1 MKILKKESKKI
12 KKVLNYDVFENSKNF
27 DVLYLI
33 DATGSMTSYITAAK
47 EETKN
52 IANQLKNIYP
62 DMKFKYGYI
71 FYRDPIDSSGD
82 IHEIIDLTD
91 DINTLSEKIGNIQA
105 MGGGDEPEDWVGAYK
120 LANEKINWRN
130 GNKVI
135 IHLTDAGAHGELF
148 TPSDRYPEEE
158 KKLIDEIEKCAKKK
172 INIFGY
178 IIQEPAR
185 KTFEELAKIFR
196 KKGGSF
202 EIFDFNLSDSNNAK
216 INSLFSSSI
225 IKPKS
230 EVSGKK
236 NKPTKEKPSEPS
248 IIPEE
253 PQNMINR
260 NFNTN
265 SLMAINNVI
274 NTIKSKKAKK
284 TYVHNYKSK
293 FKNKRR
299 AIAKQYSGISIPAI
313 RRLARRGG
321 VKRISQLIYEETRSI
336 LRSFLEKVLK
346 DAIIY
351 TEHGK
356 RKTVTSLDVIYALKR
371 QGRCLYGYGI

>member
-1 MKILKKESKKI
+1 MKILKKESKNI
-12 KKVLNYDVFENSKNF
+12 KTVINYDIVENSKNF

-33 DATGSMTSYITAAK
+33 DATGSMSSYITAAK

-62 DMKFKYGYI
+62 DMKFKYGYV
-71 FYRDPIDSSGD
+71 FYRDPIDCIGD

-91 DINTLSEKIGNIQA
+91 DTNSLSEKIGKIEA
-105 MGGGDEPEDWVGAYK
+105 KGGGDEPEDWVGAYK

-135 IHLTDAGAHGELF
+135 IHLTDAGAHGKLF
-148 TPSDRYPEEE
+148 TLGDKYPEEE

-185 KTFEELAKIFR
+185 NTFEELAKIFR

-202 EIFDFNLSDSNNAK
+202 EIFDFNLSNNNN
-216 INSLFSSSI
+216 INTNLFSSSI
-225 IKPKS
+225 IKPKN
-230 EVSGKK
+230 EVPERNPKT
-236 NKPTKEKPSEPS
+236 PKEKPSESEAFP
-248 IIPEE
+248 E

-260 NFNTN
+260 NFNNN
-265 SLMAINNVI
+265 SLMAIDNVI
-274 NTIKSKKAKK
+274 SAIKSKKAKT
-284 TYVHNYKSK
+284 TYARNYKSK
-293 FKNKRR
+293 KKMKNKTNLK
-299 AIAKQYSGISIPAI
+299 IGISNRAI

-321 VKRISQLIYEETRSI
+321 VKRISELIYEETKSI
-336 LRSFLEKVLK
+336 LKSYLEKVLK

-351 TEHGK
+351 TEHAK

-371 QGRCLYGYGI
+371 QGKSLYGYGI

>member
-1 MKILKKESKKI
+1 MKILKKESKNI
-12 KKVLNYDVFENSKNF
+12 KKVINYDIVENSKNF

-33 DATGSMTSYITAAK
+33 DATGSMSSYITAAK

-52 IANQLKNIYP
+52 IASQLKNIYP

-71 FYRDPIDSSGD
+71 FYRDPIDSKSD

-91 DINTLSEKIGNIQA
+91 DINSLSEKIGKIEA
-105 MGGGDEPEDWVGAYK
+105 MGGGDLPEDWVGAYK

-135 IHLTDAGAHGELF
+135 IHLTDAGAHGKLF
-148 TPSDRYPEEE
+148 TPNDNYPEEE

-178 IIQEPAR
+178 IIQEPSR
-185 KTFEELAKIFR
+185 NTFEELAKIFR

-202 EIFDFNLSDSNNAK
+202 EIFDFNLSNNNN
-216 INSLFSSSI
+216 INTNLFSSSI
-225 IKPKS
+225 IKPKN
-230 EVSGKK
+230 EVPERNPKT
-236 NKPTKEKPSEPS
+236 PKEKPSESEAFP
-248 IIPEE
+248 E

-260 NFNTN
+260 NFNNN

-274 NTIKSKKAKK
+274 SAIKSKKAKT
-284 TYVHNYKSK
+284 TYARNYKSK
-293 FKNKRR
+293 KKMKNKTNLK
-299 AIAKQYSGISIPAI
+299 IGISNRAI

-321 VKRISQLIYEETRSI
+321 VKRISELIYEETKSI
-336 LRSFLEKVLK
+336 LKSYLEKVLK

-351 TEHGK
+351 TEHAK
-356 RKTVTSLDVIYALKR
+356 RKTVTSLDVIYALKK
-371 QGRCLYGYGI
+371 QGKSLYGYGI

>member
-1 MKILKKESKKI
+1 MKILKKESKNI
-12 KKVLNYDVFENSKNF
+12 KKVINYDIVENSKNF

-33 DATGSMTSYITAAK
+33 DATGSMSSYITAAK

-71 FYRDPIDSSGD
+71 FYRDPIDSKSD

-91 DINTLSEKIGNIQA
+91 DINSLSEKIGKIEA
-105 MGGGDEPEDWVGAYK
+105 MGGGDLPEDWVGAYK

-135 IHLTDAGAHGELF
+135 IHLTDAGAHGKLF
-148 TPSDRYPEEE
+148 TPNDNYPEEE

-178 IIQEPAR
+178 IIQEPSR
-185 KTFEELAKIFR
+185 NTFEELAKIFR

-202 EIFDFNLSDSNNAK
+202 EIFDFNLSNNNN
-216 INSLFSSSI
+216 INTNLFSSSI
-225 IKPKS
+225 IKPKN
-230 EVSGKK
+230 EVPERNPKT
-236 NKPTKEKPSEPS
+236 PKEKPSESEAFP
-248 IIPEE
+248 E

-260 NFNTN
+260 NFNNN

-274 NTIKSKKAKK
+274 SAIKSKKAKT
-284 TYVHNYKSK
+284 TYVHKYKSK
-293 FKNKRR
+293 KKRK
-299 AIAKQYSGISIPAI
+299 IITNLKIGISNRAI

-321 VKRISQLIYEETRSI
+321 VKRISELIYEETKSI
-336 LRSFLEKVLK
+336 LKSYLEKVLK

-351 TEHGK
+351 TEHAK

-371 QGRCLYGYGI
+371 QGKSLYGYGI

>member
-12 KKVLNYDVFENSKNF
+12 KKVLNYDIFKNSKNF

-33 DATGSMTSYITAAK
+33 DATGSMASYITAAK

-52 IANQLKNIYP
+52 IANQLMNFYP
-62 DMKFKYGYI
+62 EMKFKYGYV
-71 FYRDPIDSSGD
+71 FYRDPIDSKSD

-91 DINTLSEKIGNIQA
+91 DINSLSDKIGKIGA
-105 MGGGDEPEDWVGAYK
+105 MGGGDIPEDWVGAYK

-135 IHLTDAGAHGELF
+135 IHLTDAGAHGKLF
-148 TPSDRYPEEE
+148 TPGDNYPEEE
-158 KKLIDEIEKCAKKK
+158 QKLIDEIEKCAKKK

-178 IIQEPAR
+178 IIQEEAR
-185 KTFEELAKIFR
+185 NTFEELAKIFR

-202 EIFDFNLSDSNNAK
+202 EIFDFNLSDSNNTK
-216 INSLFSSSI
+216 DNPLFSSSI

-230 EVSGKK
+230 EVPGRKK
-236 NKPTKEKPSEPS
+236 KSTKENPSESDPF
-248 IIPEE
+248 PEE

-260 NFNTN
+260 NFNNN
-265 SLMAINNVI
+265 SLMAISNVI
-274 NTIKSKKAKK
+274 SAIKSKKTKT
-284 TYVHNYKSK
+284 TYVRSYK
-293 FKNKRR
+293 FKKKRR
-299 AIAKQYSGISIPAI
+299 TITNLKIGISNPAI

-321 VKRISQLIYEETRSI
+321 VKRISELIYEETRSI

-346 DAIIY
+346 DTIVY
-351 TEHGK
+351 TEYAK

>member
-1 MKILKKESKKI
+1 MKILKKESKNI
-12 KKVLNYDVFENSKNF
+12 KTVINYDIVENSKNF

-33 DATGSMTSYITAAK
+33 DATGSMSSYITAAK

-52 IANQLKNIYP
+52 IASQLKNIYP
-62 DMKFKYGYI
+62 DMNFKYGYI
-71 FYRDPIDSSGD
+71 FYRDPIDSKSD

-91 DINTLSEKIGNIQA
+91 DINSLSEKIGKIEA
-105 MGGGDEPEDWVGAYK
+105 MGGGDLPEDWVGAYK

-135 IHLTDAGAHGELF
+135 IHLTDAGAHGKLF
-148 TPSDRYPEEE
+148 TPNDNYPEEE

-178 IIQEPAR
+178 IIQEPSR
-185 KTFEELAKIFR
+185 NTFEELAKIFR

-202 EIFDFNLSDSNNAK
+202 EIFDFNLSNNNN
-216 INSLFSSSI
+216 INTNLFSSSI
-225 IKPKS
+225 IKPKN
-230 EVSGKK
+230 EVPERNPKT
-236 NKPTKEKPSEPS
+236 PKEKPSESEAFP
-248 IIPEE
+248 E

-260 NFNTN
+260 NFNNN

-274 NTIKSKKAKK
+274 SAIKSKKAKT
-284 TYVHNYKSK
+284 TYARNYKSK
-293 FKNKRR
+293 KKRK
-299 AIAKQYSGISIPAI
+299 IITNLKIGISNRAI

-321 VKRISQLIYEETRSI
+321 VKRISELIYEETKSI
-336 LRSFLEKVLK
+336 LKSYLEKVLK

-351 TEHGK
+351 TEHAK
-356 RKTVTSLDVIYALKR
+356 RKTVTSLDVIYALKK
-371 QGRCLYGYGI
+371 QGKSLYGYGI

>member
-1 MKILKKESKKI
+1 MKILKKESKNI
-12 KKVLNYDVFENSKNF
+12 KTVINYDIVENSKNF

-33 DATGSMTSYITAAK
+33 DATGSMSSYITAAK

-52 IANQLKNIYP
+52 IASQLKNIYP

-71 FYRDPIDSSGD
+71 FYRDPIDSKSD

-91 DINTLSEKIGNIQA
+91 DINSLSEKIGKIEA
-105 MGGGDEPEDWVGAYK
+105 MGGGDLPEDWVGAYK

-135 IHLTDAGAHGELF
+135 IHLTDAGAHGKLF
-148 TPSDRYPEEE
+148 TPNDNYPEEE

-178 IIQEPAR
+178 IIQEPSR
-185 KTFEELAKIFR
+185 NTFEELAKIFR

-202 EIFDFNLSDSNNAK
+202 EIFDFNLSNNNN
-216 INSLFSSSI
+216 INTNLFSSSI
-225 IKPKS
+225 IKPKN
-230 EVSGKK
+230 EVPERNPKT
-236 NKPTKEKPSEPS
+236 PKEKPSESEAFP
-248 IIPEE
+248 E

-260 NFNTN
+260 NFNNN

-274 NTIKSKKAKK
+274 SAIKSKKAKT
-284 TYVHNYKSK
+284 TYARNYKSK
-293 FKNKRR
+293 KKRK
-299 AIAKQYSGISIPAI
+299 IITNLKIGISNWAI

-321 VKRISQLIYEETRSI
+321 VKRISELIYEETKSI
-336 LRSFLEKVLK
+336 LKSYLEKVLK

-351 TEHGK
+351 TEHAK
-356 RKTVTSLDVIYALKR
+356 RKTVTSLDVIYALKK
-371 QGRCLYGYGI
+371 QGKSLYGYGI

>member
-1 MKILKKESKKI
+1 MKILKKESKNI
-12 KKVLNYDVFENSKNF
+12 KKVINYDIVENSKNF

-33 DATGSMTSYITAAK
+33 DATGSMSSYITAAK

-52 IANQLKNIYP
+52 IASQLKNIYP

-71 FYRDPIDSSGD
+71 FYRDPIDSKSD

-91 DINTLSEKIGNIQA
+91 DINSLSEKIGKIEA
-105 MGGGDEPEDWVGAYK
+105 MGGGDLPEDWVGAYK

-135 IHLTDAGAHGELF
+135 IHLTDAGAHGKLF
-148 TPSDRYPEEE
+148 TPNDNYPEEE

-178 IIQEPAR
+178 IIQEPSR
-185 KTFEELAKIFR
+185 NTFEELAKIFR

-202 EIFDFNLSDSNNAK
+202 EIFDFNLSNNNN
-216 INSLFSSSI
+216 INTNLFSSSI
-225 IKPKS
+225 IKPKN
-230 EVSGKK
+230 EVPERNPKT
-236 NKPTKEKPSEPS
+236 PKEKPSESEAFP
-248 IIPEE
+248 E

-260 NFNTN
+260 NFNNN

-274 NTIKSKKAKK
+274 SAIKSKKAKT
-284 TYVHNYKSK
+284 TYARNYKSK
-293 FKNKRR
+293 KKRK
-299 AIAKQYSGISIPAI
+299 IITNLKIGISNRAI

-321 VKRISQLIYEETRSI
+321 VKRISELIYEETKSI
-336 LRSFLEKVLK
+336 LKSYLEKVLK

-351 TEHGK
+351 TEHAK
-356 RKTVTSLDVIYALKR
+356 RKTVTSLDVIYALKK
-371 QGRCLYGYGI
+371 QGKSLYGYGI

>member
-1 MKILKKESKKI
+1 MKILKKESKNI
-12 KKVLNYDVFENSKNF
+12 KTVINYDIVENSKNF

-33 DATGSMTSYITAAK
+33 DATGSMSSYITAAK

-52 IANQLKNIYP
+52 IASQLKNIYP

-71 FYRDPIDSSGD
+71 FYRDPIDSKSD

-91 DINTLSEKIGNIQA
+91 DINSLSEKIGKIEA
-105 MGGGDEPEDWVGAYK
+105 MGGGDLPEDWVGAYK

-135 IHLTDAGAHGELF
+135 IHLTDAGAHGKLF
-148 TPSDRYPEEE
+148 TPNDNYPEEE

-178 IIQEPAR
+178 IIQEPSR
-185 KTFEELAKIFR
+185 NTFEELAKIFR

-202 EIFDFNLSDSNNAK
+202 EIFDFNLSNNNN
-216 INSLFSSSI
+216 INTNLFSSSI
-225 IKPKS
+225 IKPKN
-230 EVSGKK
+230 EVPERNPKT
-236 NKPTKEKPSEPS
+236 PKEKPSESEAFP
-248 IIPEE
+248 E

-260 NFNTN
+260 NFNNN

-274 NTIKSKKAKK
+274 SAIKSKKAKT
-284 TYVHNYKSK
+284 TYARNYKSK
-293 FKNKRR
+293 KKMKNKTNLK
-299 AIAKQYSGISIPAI
+299 IGISNRAI

-321 VKRISQLIYEETRSI
+321 VKRISELIYEETKSI
-336 LRSFLEKVLK
+336 LKSYLEKVLK

-351 TEHGK
+351 TEHAK
-356 RKTVTSLDVIYALKR
+356 RKTVTSLDVIYALKK
-371 QGRCLYGYGI
+371 QGKSLYGYGI

>member
-1 MKILKKESKKI
+1 MKISKKESKII
-12 KKVLNYDVFENSKNF
+12 KKVLNYDIFENSKNF

-33 DATGSMTSYITAAK
+33 DATGSMASYITAAK

-71 FYRDPIDSSGD
+71 FYRDPIDSIDD
-82 IHEIIDLTD
+82 IHEMIDLTD
-91 DINTLSEKIGNIQA
+91 DINSLSEKIAKIEAQ
-105 MGGGDEPEDWVGAYK
+105 GGGDLPEDWVGAYK

-135 IHLTDAGAHGELF
+135 IHLTDAGAHGNLF
-148 TPSDRYPEEE
+148 TPNDHYPEEE

-185 KTFEELAKIFR
+185 NTFEELAKIFR
-196 KKGGSF
+196 NKGGSF
-202 EIFDFNLSDSNNAK
+202 EIFDFNLSDNNETK
-216 INSLFSSSI
+216 INPLFSSSI
-225 IKPKS
+225 IKPKN
-230 EVSGKK
+230 ETPGKEEK
-236 NKPTKEKPSEPS
+236 NPKEKPSEPN
-248 IIPEE
+248 IFPED
-253 PQNMINR
+253 PQNVINR
-260 NFNTN
+260 SFNNN

-274 NTIKSKKAKK
+274 NAIKSKKVK
-284 TYVHNYKSK
+284 TTYAHNYKSK
-293 FKNKRR
+293 KKKR
-299 AIAKQYSGISIPAI
+299 IITKLKCGISNPAI

-321 VKRISQLIYEETRSI
+321 VKRISELIYEETRTI
-336 LRSFLEKVLK
+336 LRAFLEKVLK
-346 DAIIY
+346 DTIVY
-351 TEHGK
+351 TEHAK

-371 QGRCLYGYGI
+371 QGRCLYGYYI

>member
-1 MKILKKESKKI
+1 MKILKKESKNI
-12 KKVLNYDVFENSKNF
+12 KTVINYDIVENSKNF

-33 DATGSMTSYITAAK
+33 DATGSMSSYITAAK

-52 IANQLKNIYP
+52 IASQLKNIYP

-71 FYRDPIDSSGD
+71 FYRDPIDSKSD

-91 DINTLSEKIGNIQA
+91 DINSLSEKIGKIEA
-105 MGGGDEPEDWVGAYK
+105 MGGGDLPEDWVGAYK

-135 IHLTDAGAHGELF
+135 IHLTDAGAHGKLF
-148 TPSDRYPEEE
+148 TPNDNYPEEE

-178 IIQEPAR
+178 IIQEPSR
-185 KTFEELAKIFR
+185 NTFEELAKIFR

-202 EIFDFNLSDSNNAK
+202 EIFDFNLSNNNN
-216 INSLFSSSI
+216 INTNLFSSSI
-225 IKPKS
+225 IKPKN
-230 EVSGKK
+230 EVPERNPKT
-236 NKPTKEKPSEPS
+236 PKEKPSESEAFP
-248 IIPEE
+248 E

-260 NFNTN
+260 NFNNN

-274 NTIKSKKAKK
+274 SAIKSKKTK
-284 TYVHNYKSK
+284 TTYARNYKSK
-293 FKNKRR
+293 KKRK
-299 AIAKQYSGISIPAI
+299 IITNLKIGISNWAI

-321 VKRISQLIYEETRSI
+321 VKRISELIYEETKSI
-336 LRSFLEKVLK
+336 LKSYLEKVLK

-351 TEHGK
+351 TEHAK
-356 RKTVTSLDVIYALKR
+356 RKREI
-371 QGRCLYGYGI
+371 

>member
-1 MKILKKESKKI
+1 MKILKKESKNI
-12 KKVLNYDVFENSKNF
+12 KTVINYDIVENSKNF

-33 DATGSMTSYITAAK
+33 DATGSMSSYITAAK

-52 IANQLKNIYP
+52 IASQLKNIYP

-71 FYRDPIDSSGD
+71 FYRDPIDSKSD

-91 DINTLSEKIGNIQA
+91 DINSLSEKIGKIEA
-105 MGGGDEPEDWVGAYK
+105 MGGGDLPEDWVGAYK

-135 IHLTDAGAHGELF
+135 IHLTDAGAHGKLF
-148 TPSDRYPEEE
+148 TPNDNYPEEE

-178 IIQEPAR
+178 IIQEPSR
-185 KTFEELAKIFR
+185 NTFEELAKIFR

-202 EIFDFNLSDSNNAK
+202 EIFDFNLSNNNN
-216 INSLFSSSI
+216 INTNLFSSSI
-225 IKPKS
+225 IKPKN
-230 EVSGKK
+230 EVPERNPKT
-236 NKPTKEKPSEPS
+236 PKEKPSESEAFP
-248 IIPEE
+248 E

-260 NFNTN
+260 NFNNN

-274 NTIKSKKAKK
+274 SAIKSKKAKT
-284 TYVHNYKSK
+284 TYARNYKSK
-293 FKNKRR
+293 KKRK
-299 AIAKQYSGISIPAI
+299 IITNLKIGISNRAI

-321 VKRISQLIYEETRSI
+321 VKRISELIYEETKSI
-336 LRSFLEKVLK
+336 LKSYLEKVLK

-351 TEHGK
+351 TEHAK

-371 QGRCLYGYGI
+371 QGKSLYGYGI

>member
-1 MKILKKESKKI
+1 MKILNKESKKI
-12 KKVLNYDVFENSKNF
+12 KKVLSYDIFENSKNF

-33 DATGSMTSYITAAK
+33 DATGSMASYITAAK

-62 DMKFKYGYI
+62 DMKFKYGYV
-71 FYRDPIDSSGD
+71 FYRDPIDSKGD

-91 DINTLSEKIGNIQA
+91 DINSLSEKIGKIGA
-105 MGGGDEPEDWVGAYK
+105 YGGGDAPEDWVGAYK

-135 IHLTDAGAHGELF
+135 IHLTDAGAHGKLF
-148 TPSDRYPEEE
+148 TPSDYYPEEE

-178 IIQEPAR
+178 IIQEAAR
-185 KTFEELAKIFR
+185 NTFEELAKIFR
-196 KKGGSF
+196 QKGGCF
-202 EIFDFNLSDSNNAK
+202 EIFDFNLSDSKNTNP
-216 INSLFSSSI
+216 LFSSSI

-230 EVSGKK
+230 EVPERKTKS
-236 NKPTKEKPSEPS
+236 TKENPPKENTF
-248 IIPEE
+248 PED

-260 NFNTN
+260 NFNNN

-274 NTIKSKKAKK
+274 NAIKSKKAKS
-284 TYVHNYKSK
+284 TNAHNYKSK
-293 FKNKRR
+293 RKNRTITKL
-299 AIAKQYSGISIPAI
+299 KVGISNQAI

-321 VKRISQLIYEETRSI
+321 VKRISELIYEETRSI
-336 LRSFLEKVLK
+336 LKLFLEKVLK
-346 DAIIY
+346 DTIVY
-351 TEHGK
+351 TEHSK

>member
-1 MKILKKESKKI
+1 MKILKKESKNI
-12 KKVLNYDVFENSKNF
+12 KKVINYDIVENSKNF

-33 DATGSMTSYITAAK
+33 DATGSMSSYITAAK

-52 IANQLKNIYP
+52 IASQLKNIYP

-71 FYRDPIDSSGD
+71 FYRDPIDSKSD

-91 DINTLSEKIGNIQA
+91 DINSLSEKIGKIEA
-105 MGGGDEPEDWVGAYK
+105 MGGGDLPEDWVGAYK

-135 IHLTDAGAHGELF
+135 IHLTDAGAHGKLF
-148 TPSDRYPEEE
+148 TPNDNYPEEE

-178 IIQEPAR
+178 IIQEPSR
-185 KTFEELAKIFR
+185 NTFEELAKIFR

-202 EIFDFNLSDSNNAK
+202 EIFDFNLSNSNN
-216 INSLFSSSI
+216 INTNLFSSSI
-225 IKPKS
+225 IKPKN
-230 EVSGKK
+230 EAPERNPKT
-236 NKPTKEKPSEPS
+236 PKEKPSES
-248 IIPEE
+248 EAFPEK

-260 NFNTN
+260 NFNNN

-274 NTIKSKKAKK
+274 SAIKSKKAKT
-284 TYVHNYKSK
+284 TYARNYKSK
-293 FKNKRR
+293 KKMKNKTNLK
-299 AIAKQYSGISIPAI
+299 IGISNRAI

-321 VKRISQLIYEETRSI
+321 VKRISELIYEETKLI
-336 LRSFLEKVLK
+336 LKSYLEKVLK

-351 TEHGK
+351 TEHAK
-356 RKTVTSLDVIYALKR
+356 RKTVTSLDVIYALKK
-371 QGRCLYGYGI
+371 QGKSLYGYGI

>member
-1 MKILKKESKKI
+1 MKILKKESKNI
-12 KKVLNYDVFENSKNF
+12 KTVINYDIVENSKNF

-33 DATGSMTSYITAAK
+33 DATGSMASYITAAN

-52 IANQLKNIYP
+52 IANQLINIYP

-71 FYRDPIDSSGD
+71 FYRDPIDSKSD

-91 DINTLSEKIGNIQA
+91 DINSLSEKIGKIEA
-105 MGGGDEPEDWVGAYK
+105 MGGGDLPEDWVGAYK

-135 IHLTDAGAHGELF
+135 INLTDAGAHGKLF
-148 TPSDRYPEEE
+148 TPNDNYPEEE

-178 IIQEPAR
+178 IIQEPSR
-185 KTFEELAKIFR
+185 NTFEELAKIFR

-202 EIFDFNLSDSNNAK
+202 EIFDFNLSNNNN
-216 INSLFSSSI
+216 INTNLFSSSI
-225 IKPKS
+225 IKPKN
-230 EVSGKK
+230 EVPERNPKT
-236 NKPTKEKPSEPS
+236 PKEKPSESEAFP
-248 IIPEE
+248 E

-260 NFNTN
+260 NFNNN

-274 NTIKSKKAKK
+274 SAIKSKKAKT
-284 TYVHNYKSK
+284 TYARNYKSK
-293 FKNKRR
+293 KKMKNKTNLK
-299 AIAKQYSGISIPAI
+299 IGISNRAI

-321 VKRISQLIYEETRSI
+321 VKRISELIYEETKSI
-336 LRSFLEKVLK
+336 LKSYLEKVLK

-351 TEHGK
+351 TEHAK

-371 QGRCLYGYGI
+371 QGKSLYGYGI

>member
-1 MKILKKESKKI
+1 MKILKKESKNI
-12 KKVLNYDVFENSKNF
+12 KTVINYDIVENSKNF

-33 DATGSMTSYITAAK
+33 DATGSMSSYITAAK

-52 IANQLKNIYP
+52 IASQLKNIYP

-71 FYRDPIDSSGD
+71 FYRDPIDSKSD

-91 DINTLSEKIGNIQA
+91 DINSLSEKIGKIEA
-105 MGGGDEPEDWVGAYK
+105 MGGGDLPEDWVGAYK

-135 IHLTDAGAHGELF
+135 IHLTDAGAHGKLF
-148 TPSDRYPEEE
+148 TPNDNYPEEE

-178 IIQEPAR
+178 IIQEPSR
-185 KTFEELAKIFR
+185 NTFEELAKIFR

-202 EIFDFNLSDSNNAK
+202 EIFDFNLSNNNN
-216 INSLFSSSI
+216 INTNLFSSSI
-225 IKPKS
+225 IKPKN
-230 EVSGKK
+230 EVPERNPKT
-236 NKPTKEKPSEPS
+236 PKEKPSESEAFP
-248 IIPEE
+248 E

-260 NFNTN
+260 NFNNN

-274 NTIKSKKAKK
+274 SAIKSKKAKT
-284 TYVHNYKSK
+284 TYARNYKSK
-293 FKNKRR
+293 KKRK
-299 AIAKQYSGISIPAI
+299 IITNLKIGISNRAI

-321 VKRISQLIYEETRSI
+321 VKRISELIYEETKSI
-336 LRSFLEKVLK
+336 LKSYLEKVLK

-351 TEHGK
+351 TEHAK
-356 RKTVTSLDVIYALKR
+356 RKTVTSLDVIYALKK
-371 QGRCLYGYGI
+371 QGKSLYGYGI

>member
-1 MKILKKESKKI
+1 MKILKKESKNI
-12 KKVLNYDVFENSKNF
+12 KTVINYDIVENSKNF

-33 DATGSMTSYITAAK
+33 DATGSMSSYITAAK

-52 IANQLKNIYP
+52 IASQLKNIYP

-71 FYRDPIDSSGD
+71 FYRDPIDSKSD

-91 DINTLSEKIGNIQA
+91 DINSLSEKIGKIEA
-105 MGGGDEPEDWVGAYK
+105 MGGGDLPEDWVGAYK

-135 IHLTDAGAHGELF
+135 IHLTDAGAHGKLF
-148 TPSDRYPEEE
+148 TPNDNYPEEE

-178 IIQEPAR
+178 IIQEPSR
-185 KTFEELAKIFR
+185 NTFEELAKIFR

-202 EIFDFNLSDSNNAK
+202 EIFDFNLSNNNN
-216 INSLFSSSI
+216 INTNLFSSSI
-225 IKPKS
+225 IKPKN
-230 EVSGKK
+230 EVPERNPKT
-236 NKPTKEKPSEPS
+236 PKEKPSESEAFP
-248 IIPEE
+248 E

-260 NFNTN
+260 NFNNN

-274 NTIKSKKAKK
+274 SAIKSKKAKT
-284 TYVHNYKSK
+284 TYARNYKSK
-293 FKNKRR
+293 KKRKNKTNLK
-299 AIAKQYSGISIPAI
+299 IGISNRAI

-321 VKRISQLIYEETRSI
+321 VKRISELIYEETKSI
-336 LRSFLEKVLK
+336 LKSYLEKVLK

-351 TEHGK
+351 TEHAK
-356 RKTVTSLDVIYALKR
+356 RKTVTSLDVIYALKK
-371 QGRCLYGYGI
+371 QGKSLYGYGI

>member
-1 MKILKKESKKI
+1 MKILKKESKNI
-12 KKVLNYDVFENSKNF
+12 KKVINYDIVENSKNF

-33 DATGSMTSYITAAK
+33 DATGSMSSYITAAK

-52 IANQLKNIYP
+52 IASQLKNIYP

-71 FYRDPIDSSGD
+71 FYRDPIDSKSD

-91 DINTLSEKIGNIQA
+91 DINSLSEKIGKIEA
-105 MGGGDEPEDWVGAYK
+105 MGGGDLPEDWVGAYK

-135 IHLTDAGAHGELF
+135 IHLTDAGAHGKLF
-148 TPSDRYPEEE
+148 TPNDNYPEEE

-178 IIQEPAR
+178 IIQEPSR
-185 KTFEELAKIFR
+185 NTFEELAKIFR

-202 EIFDFNLSDSNNAK
+202 EIFDFNLSNNNN
-216 INSLFSSSI
+216 INTNLFSSSI
-225 IKPKS
+225 IKPKN
-230 EVSGKK
+230 EVPERNPKT
-236 NKPTKEKPSEPS
+236 PKEKPSESEAFP
-248 IIPEE
+248 E

-260 NFNTN
+260 NFNNN

-274 NTIKSKKAKK
+274 SAIKSKKAKT
-284 TYVHNYKSK
+284 TYARNYKSK
-293 FKNKRR
+293 KKRK
-299 AIAKQYSGISIPAI
+299 IITNLKIGISNWAI

-321 VKRISQLIYEETRSI
+321 VKRISELIYEETKSI
-336 LRSFLEKVLK
+336 LKSYLEKVLK

-351 TEHGK
+351 TEHAK
-356 RKTVTSLDVIYALKR
+356 RKTVTSLDVIYALKK
-371 QGRCLYGYGI
+371 QGKSLYGYGI

>member
-1 MKILKKESKKI
+1 MKILKKESKNI
-12 KKVLNYDVFENSKNF
+12 KKVINYDIVENSKNF

-33 DATGSMTSYITAAK
+33 DATGSMSSYITAAK

-52 IANQLKNIYP
+52 IASQLKNIYP

-71 FYRDPIDSSGD
+71 FYRDPIDSKSD

-91 DINTLSEKIGNIQA
+91 DINSLSEKIGKIEA
-105 MGGGDEPEDWVGAYK
+105 MGGGDLPEDWVGAYK

-135 IHLTDAGAHGELF
+135 IHLTDAGAHGKLF
-148 TPSDRYPEEE
+148 TPNDNYPEEE

-178 IIQEPAR
+178 IIQEPSR
-185 KTFEELAKIFR
+185 NTFEELAKIFR

-202 EIFDFNLSDSNNAK
+202 EIFDFNLSNNNN
-216 INSLFSSSI
+216 INTNLFSSSI
-225 IKPKS
+225 IKPKN
-230 EVSGKK
+230 EVPERNPKT
-236 NKPTKEKPSEPS
+236 PKEKPSESEAFP
-248 IIPEE
+248 E

-260 NFNTN
+260 NFNNN

-274 NTIKSKKAKK
+274 SAIKSKKAKT
-284 TYVHNYKSK
+284 TYARNYKSK
-293 FKNKRR
+293 KKRK
-299 AIAKQYSGISIPAI
+299 IITNLKIGISNRAI

-321 VKRISQLIYEETRSI
+321 VKRISELIYEETKSI
-336 LRSFLEKVLK
+336 LKSYLEKVLK

-351 TEHGK
+351 TEHAK

-371 QGRCLYGYGI
+371 QGKSLYGYGI

>member
-1 MKILKKESKKI
+1 MKILKKESKNI
-12 KKVLNYDVFENSKNF
+12 KTVINYDIVENSKNF

-33 DATGSMTSYITAAK
+33 DATGSMSSYITAAK

-52 IANQLKNIYP
+52 IASQLKNIYP

-71 FYRDPIDSSGD
+71 FYRDPIDSKSD

-91 DINTLSEKIGNIQA
+91 DINSLSEKIGKIEA
-105 MGGGDEPEDWVGAYK
+105 MGGGDLPEDWVGAYK

-135 IHLTDAGAHGELF
+135 IHLTDAGAHGKLF
-148 TPSDRYPEEE
+148 TPNDNYPEEE

-178 IIQEPAR
+178 IIQEPSR
-185 KTFEELAKIFR
+185 NTFEELAKIFR

-202 EIFDFNLSDSNNAK
+202 EIFDFNLSNNNN
-216 INSLFSSSI
+216 INTNLFSSSI
-225 IKPKS
+225 IKPKN
-230 EVSGKK
+230 EIPERNPKT
-236 NKPTKEKPSEPS
+236 PKEKPSESEAFP
-248 IIPEE
+248 E

-260 NFNTN
+260 NFNNN

-274 NTIKSKKAKK
+274 SAIKSKKAKT
-284 TYVHNYKSK
+284 TYARNYKSK
-293 FKNKRR
+293 KKMKNKTNLK
-299 AIAKQYSGISIPAI
+299 IGISNRAI

-321 VKRISQLIYEETRSI
+321 VKRISELIYEETKSI
-336 LRSFLEKVLK
+336 LKSYLEKVLK

-351 TEHGK
+351 TEHAK

-371 QGRCLYGYGI
+371 QGKSLYGYGI

>member
-1 MKILKKESKKI
+1 MKISKKESHKI
-12 KKVLNYDVFENSKNF
+12 KKVINYDIFENSKNF

-33 DATGSMTSYITAAK
+33 DATGSMASYITAAK

-62 DMKFKYGYI
+62 DMKFKYGYV
-71 FYRDPIDSSGD
+71 FYRDPIDSIGD

-91 DINTLSEKIGNIQA
+91 DINSLSEKIGKIEA
-105 MGGGDEPEDWVGAYK
+105 KGGGDEPEDWVGAYK

-135 IHLTDAGAHGELF
+135 IHLIDAGAHGKLF
-148 TPSDRYPEEE
+148 TLGDKYPEEE

-185 KTFEELAKIFR
+185 NTFEELAKIFR

-202 EIFDFNLSDSNNAK
+202 EIFDFNLSDSNNTKA
-216 INSLFSSSI
+216 NPLFSSSI

-230 EVSGKK
+230 EVPGRTKK
-236 NKPTKEKPSEPS
+236 STKEDPSKPHAF
-248 IIPEE
+248 PEE

-260 NFNTN
+260 NFNNN

-274 NTIKSKKAKK
+274 NAINSKKAKT
-284 TYVHNYKSK
+284 TYANNYKSK
-293 FKNKRR
+293 KKKRN
-299 AIAKQYSGISIPAI
+299 IKKLKFGISNPAI

-321 VKRISQLIYEETRSI
+321 VKRISELIYEETRSI

-346 DAIIY
+346 DTIVY
-351 TEHGK
+351 TEHAK

-371 QGRCLYGYGI
+371 QGRSLYGYGI

>member
-1 MKILKKESKKI
+1 MKILKKESKNI
-12 KKVLNYDVFENSKNF
+12 KTVINYDIVENSKNF

-33 DATGSMTSYITAAK
+33 DATGSMSSYITAAK
-47 EETKN
+47 EEAKN
-52 IANQLKNIYP
+52 IASQLKNIYP

-71 FYRDPIDSSGD
+71 FYRDPIDSKSD

-91 DINTLSEKIGNIQA
+91 DINSLSEKIGKIEA
-105 MGGGDEPEDWVGAYK
+105 MGGGDLPEDWVGAYK

-135 IHLTDAGAHGELF
+135 IHLTDAGAHGKLF
-148 TPSDRYPEEE
+148 TPNDNYPEEE

-178 IIQEPAR
+178 IIQEPSR
-185 KTFEELAKIFR
+185 NTFEELAKIFR

-202 EIFDFNLSDSNNAK
+202 EIFDFNLSNNNN
-216 INSLFSSSI
+216 INTNLFSSSI
-225 IKPKS
+225 IKPKN
-230 EVSGKK
+230 EVPERNPKT
-236 NKPTKEKPSEPS
+236 PKEKPSESEAFP
-248 IIPEE
+248 E

-260 NFNTN
+260 NFNNN

-274 NTIKSKKAKK
+274 SAIKSKKAKT
-284 TYVHNYKSK
+284 TYARNYKSK
-293 FKNKRR
+293 KKMKNKTNLK
-299 AIAKQYSGISIPAI
+299 IGISNRAI

-321 VKRISQLIYEETRSI
+321 VKRISELIYEETKSI
-336 LRSFLEKVLK
+336 LKSYLEKVLK

-351 TEHGK
+351 TEHAK
-356 RKTVTSLDVIYALKR
+356 RKTVTSLDVIYALKK
-371 QGRCLYGYGI
+371 QGKSLYGYGI

>member
-1 MKILKKESKKI
+1 MKILKKESKNI
-12 KKVLNYDVFENSKNF
+12 KTVINYDIVENSKNF

-33 DATGSMTSYITAAK
+33 DATGSMSSYITAAK

-52 IANQLKNIYP
+52 IASQLKNIYP

-71 FYRDPIDSSGD
+71 FYRDPIDSKSD

-91 DINTLSEKIGNIQA
+91 DINSLSEKIGKIEA
-105 MGGGDEPEDWVGAYK
+105 MGGGDLPEDWVGAYK

-135 IHLTDAGAHGELF
+135 IHLTDAGAHGKLF
-148 TPSDRYPEEE
+148 TPNDNYPEEE

-178 IIQEPAR
+178 IIQEPSR
-185 KTFEELAKIFR
+185 NTFEELAKIFR

-202 EIFDFNLSDSNNAK
+202 EIFDFNLSNNNN
-216 INSLFSSSI
+216 INTNLFSSSI
-225 IKPKS
+225 IKPKN
-230 EVSGKK
+230 EVPER
-236 NKPTKEKPSEPS
+236 NPTTPKEKPSESEAFP
-248 IIPEE
+248 E

-260 NFNTN
+260 NFNNN

-274 NTIKSKKAKK
+274 SAIKSKKAKT
-284 TYVHNYKSK
+284 TYARNYKSK
-293 FKNKRR
+293 KKMKNKTNLK
-299 AIAKQYSGISIPAI
+299 IGISNRAI

-321 VKRISQLIYEETRSI
+321 VKRISELIYEETKSI
-336 LRSFLEKVLK
+336 LKSYLEKVLK

-351 TEHGK
+351 TEHAK
-356 RKTVTSLDVIYALKR
+356 RKTVTSLDVIYALKK
-371 QGRCLYGYGI
+371 QGKSLYGYGI

>member
-1 MKILKKESKKI
+1 MKILKKESKNI
-12 KKVLNYDVFENSKNF
+12 KTEINYDIVENSKNF

-33 DATGSMTSYITAAK
+33 DATGSMSSYITAAK

-52 IANQLKNIYP
+52 IASQLKNIYP

-71 FYRDPIDSSGD
+71 FYRDPIDSKSD

-91 DINTLSEKIGNIQA
+91 DINSLSEKIGKIEA
-105 MGGGDEPEDWVGAYK
+105 MGGGDLPEDWVGAYK

-135 IHLTDAGAHGELF
+135 IHLTDAGAHGKLF
-148 TPSDRYPEEE
+148 TPNDNYPEEE

-178 IIQEPAR
+178 IIQEPSR
-185 KTFEELAKIFR
+185 NTFEELAKIFR

-202 EIFDFNLSDSNNAK
+202 EIFDFNLSNNNN
-216 INSLFSSSI
+216 INTNLFSSSI
-225 IKPKS
+225 IKPKN
-230 EVSGKK
+230 EVPERNPKT
-236 NKPTKEKPSEPS
+236 PKEKPSESEAFP
-248 IIPEE
+248 E

-260 NFNTN
+260 NFNNN

-274 NTIKSKKAKK
+274 SAIKSKKAKT
-284 TYVHNYKSK
+284 TYARNYKSK
-293 FKNKRR
+293 KKRK
-299 AIAKQYSGISIPAI
+299 IITNLKIGISNRAI

-321 VKRISQLIYEETRSI
+321 VKRISELIYEETKSI
-336 LRSFLEKVLK
+336 LKSYLEKVLK

-351 TEHGK
+351 TEHAK
-356 RKTVTSLDVIYALKR
+356 RKTVTSLDVIYALKK
-371 QGRCLYGYGI
+371 QGKSLYGYGI

>member
-1 MKILKKESKKI
+1 MKILKKESKNI
-12 KKVLNYDVFENSKNF
+12 KTVINYDIVENSKNF

-33 DATGSMTSYITAAK
+33 DATGSMSSYITAAK

-52 IANQLKNIYP
+52 IASQLKNIYP

-71 FYRDPIDSSGD
+71 FYRDPIDSKSD

-91 DINTLSEKIGNIQA
+91 DINSLSEKIGKIEA
-105 MGGGDEPEDWVGAYK
+105 MGGGDLPEDWVGAYK

-135 IHLTDAGAHGELF
+135 IHLTDAGAHGKLF
-148 TPSDRYPEEE
+148 TPNDNYPEEK

-178 IIQEPAR
+178 IIQEPSR
-185 KTFEELAKIFR
+185 NTFEELAKIFR

-202 EIFDFNLSDSNNAK
+202 EIFDFNLSNNNN
-216 INSLFSSSI
+216 INTNLFSSSI
-225 IKPKS
+225 IKPKN
-230 EVSGKK
+230 EVPERNPKT
-236 NKPTKEKPSEPS
+236 PKEKPSESEAFP
-248 IIPEE
+248 E

-260 NFNTN
+260 NFNNN

-274 NTIKSKKAKK
+274 SAIKSKKAKT
-284 TYVHNYKSK
+284 TYARNYKSK
-293 FKNKRR
+293 KKMKNKTNLK
-299 AIAKQYSGISIPAI
+299 IGISNRAI

-321 VKRISQLIYEETRSI
+321 VKRISELIYEETKSI
-336 LRSFLEKVLK
+336 LKSYLEKVLK

-351 TEHGK
+351 TEHAK
-356 RKTVTSLDVIYALKR
+356 RKTVTSLDVIYALKK
-371 QGRCLYGYGI
+371 QGKSLYGYGI

>member
-1 MKILKKESKKI
+1 MKILKKESKNI
-12 KKVLNYDVFENSKNF
+12 KTVINYDIVENSKNF

-33 DATGSMTSYITAAK
+33 DATGSMSSYITAAK

-52 IANQLKNIYP
+52 IASQLKNIYP

-71 FYRDPIDSSGD
+71 FYRDPIDSKSD

-91 DINTLSEKIGNIQA
+91 DINSLSEKIGKIEA
-105 MGGGDEPEDWVGAYK
+105 MGGGDLPEDWVGAYK

-135 IHLTDAGAHGELF
+135 IHLTDAGAHGKLF
-148 TPSDRYPEEE
+148 TPNDNYPEEE

-178 IIQEPAR
+178 IIQEPSR
-185 KTFEELAKIFR
+185 NTFEELAKIFR

-202 EIFDFNLSDSNNAK
+202 EIFDFNLSNNNN
-216 INSLFSSSI
+216 INTNLFSSSI
-225 IKPKS
+225 IKPKN
-230 EVSGKK
+230 EVPERNPKT
-236 NKPTKEKPSEPS
+236 PKEKPSESEAFP
-248 IIPEE
+248 E

-260 NFNTN
+260 NFNNN

-274 NTIKSKKAKK
+274 SAIKSKKAKT
-284 TYVHNYKSK
+284 TYARNYKSK
-293 FKNKRR
+293 KKRK
-299 AIAKQYSGISIPAI
+299 IITNLKIGISNWAI

-321 VKRISQLIYEETRSI
+321 VKRISELIYEETKSI
-336 LRSFLEKVLK
+336 LKSYLEKVLK

-351 TEHGK
+351 TEHAK

-371 QGRCLYGYGI
+371 QGKSLYGYGI

>member
-1 MKILKKESKKI
+1 MKILKKESKNI
-12 KKVLNYDVFENSKNF
+12 KKVINYDIVENSKNF
-27 DVLYLI
+27 DVSYLI
-33 DATGSMTSYITAAK
+33 DATGSMSSYITAAK

-52 IANQLKNIYP
+52 IASQLKNIYP

-71 FYRDPIDSSGD
+71 FYRDPIDSKSD

-91 DINTLSEKIGNIQA
+91 DINSLSEKIGKIEA
-105 MGGGDEPEDWVGAYK
+105 MGGGDLPEDWVGAYK

-135 IHLTDAGAHGELF
+135 IHLTDAGAHGKLF
-148 TPSDRYPEEE
+148 TPNDNYPEEE

-178 IIQEPAR
+178 IIQEPSR
-185 KTFEELAKIFR
+185 NTFEELAKIFR

-202 EIFDFNLSDSNNAK
+202 EIFDFNLSNNNN
-216 INSLFSSSI
+216 INTNLFSSSI
-225 IKPKS
+225 IKPKN
-230 EVSGKK
+230 EVPERNPKT
-236 NKPTKEKPSEPS
+236 PKEKPSESEAFP
-248 IIPEE
+248 E

-260 NFNTN
+260 NFNNN

-274 NTIKSKKAKK
+274 SAIKSKKAKT
-284 TYVHNYKSK
+284 TYARNYKSK
-293 FKNKRR
+293 KKRK
-299 AIAKQYSGISIPAI
+299 IITNLKIGISNRAI

-321 VKRISQLIYEETRSI
+321 VKRISELIYEETKSI
-336 LRSFLEKVLK
+336 LKSYLEKVLK
-346 DAIIY
+346 DVIIY
-351 TEHGK
+351 TEHAK

-371 QGRCLYGYGI
+371 QGKSLYGYGI